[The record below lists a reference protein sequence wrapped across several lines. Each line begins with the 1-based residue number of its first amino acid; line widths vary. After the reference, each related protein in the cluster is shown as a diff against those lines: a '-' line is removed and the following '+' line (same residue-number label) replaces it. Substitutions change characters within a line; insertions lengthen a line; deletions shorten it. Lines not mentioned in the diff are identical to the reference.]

1 MSKYNWNNK
10 EKFLDDWASSKNI
23 CDFLSMCFNL
33 DNYTF
38 KEIVKFL
45 KEKIGYQKPDSVIEE
60 KDSFEQGK
68 ILYQKNSISNIVKKI
83 KSFCL
88 AFRSEKE
95 NEKNTFKPK

>member
-1 MSKYNWNNK
+1 MQEIKNSQEHNKQLGFFSK
-10 EKFLDDWASSKNI
+10 
-23 CDFLSMCFNL
+23 CFNL

-45 KEKIGYQKPDSVIEE
+45 EEKIGYQKPDSVIEE

-68 ILYQKNSISNIVKKI
+68 ISYEKMSLSNIAKKI

-88 AFRSEKE
+88 TFRSEQE